1 MNDTAVPGSM
11 SWWERRWFLAAAIL
25 LSTVPLLYPPIA
37 PLVDL
42 PGHIG
47 RFHVELNLAN
57 SPWLQRYYEFH
68 WSLTGNLG
76 VDLLIIPFA
85 KLFGVELGTRII
97 ILAIPPLT
105 VAGFLLVAREVH
117 GRVPPTALFAIPFA
131 YGQPL
136 LYGFVN
142 YALSMA
148 LAFLGLALWLRLA
161 RTGRFR
167 LRALLFVPI
176 SFVVFVCHTF
186 GWGTLG
192 LMCLSAEVVRLHDG
206 GRNWLRSVVQGGINL
221 LCMAGPF
228 LLLLFWRH
236 GAAGGTTD
244 NWFNWQAKL
253 LWLETALRDRW
264 SYYDWLGVMATTA
277 VLIGSILNDRLSFSR
292 NLAVSALAMVVLFTL
307 LPTIVFGSA
316 FADMRVVPYMIATA
330 LLAIRFCGAVDVR
343 LARWIAL
350 AGLLFT
356 VVRLATNTV
365 SFALA
370 SDALQR
376 ELAMVDRLPMGA
388 RVLFLAGQPCGD
400 LWELPR
406 KSQLGSMLIVRRD
419 ALVNNQWKV
428 PGAPLLSVRNHD
440 RLGWFAYDPSEHV
453 RPNDCGTWEHWAINR
468 SLAQFPR
475 DRFDYVWITD
485 APPFDPRLVA
495 GWQLLG
501 RNGTSLLFK
510 IRPDV
515 APIVQ
520 GSTRT

>member
-1 MNDTAVPGSM
+1 MNDAPAPFPSP
-11 SWWERRWFLAAAIL
+11 WWERRWFIAAAIL
-25 LSTVPLLYPPIA
+25 LSTIPLLYPPIA

-76 VDLLIIPFA
+76 VDLLIIPLA
-85 KLFGVELGTRII
+85 KLFGVELGTKLI
-97 ILAIPPLT
+97 ILTIPPLT

-161 RTGRFR
+161 RTGQFR
-167 LRALLFVPI
+167 LRAVVFVPI
-176 SFVVFVCHTF
+176 SFVVFICHTF

-192 LMCLSAEVVRLHDG
+192 LLCLSAEVVRLHDD
-206 GRNWLRSVVQGGINL
+206 GRSWPRSLVPAGINL
-221 LCMAGPF
+221 LCLTGPF
-228 LLLLFWRH
+228 LLLFFWRH
-236 GAAGGTTD
+236 GAAGGTTGD
-244 NWFNWQAKL
+244 WLNWQAKL

-264 SYYDWLGVMATTA
+264 SYYDWLGVIATTA
-277 VLIGSILNDRLSFSR
+277 VLIGSILSDRLTFSR
-292 NLAVSALAMVVLFTL
+292 NLAVSALAMVMLFTL

-316 FADMRVVPYMIATA
+316 FADMRVVPFMIATA
-330 LLAIRFCGAVDVR
+330 LLAIHFRDAVDVR
-343 LARWIAL
+343 LARSIAV

-365 SFALA
+365 SFAMA
-370 SDALQR
+370 SDAMQR
-376 ELAMVDRLPMGA
+376 DLAITDRLPMGA
-388 RVLFLAGQPCGD
+388 RLLYLTGQPCGD
-400 LWELPR
+400 KWELAH

-419 ALVNNQWKV
+419 ALVNNQWEV
-428 PGAPLLSVRNHD
+428 PGAPLLLIKDRE
-440 RLGWFAYDPSEHV
+440 RLGWFAYDPSQHV
-453 RPNDCGTWEHWAINR
+453 RPNACGTSAHWAINR
-468 SLAQFPR
+468 SLAVFPR
-475 DRFDYVWITD
+475 DQFDYVWITD

-495 GWQLLG
+495 GWQLLR
-501 RNGTSLLFK
+501 RNGTSLLFR
-510 IRPDV
+510 IRPETT
-515 APIVQ
+515 AIVQ